1 MPVITDEEW
10 MAYEEVRSILKF
22 PYEATVQMQAVQ
34 YTLSDFYA
42 VWVDLKIK
50 LAALKGNELADD
62 IVKGMEK
69 KENDRQILTS
79 PPILSCVFLDAR
91 YRDLLDNAQIGIA
104 VRHITDLW
112 HTYRQ
117 IVPDEDPSD
126 ENVPENLEEITC
138 LKDLLKAKQRDR
150 MRNANLFC
158 VNDENALKRVQLMP
172 YNDDLQMSTVKF
184 WARFSS
190 VEPKLLLFQIKKKLN
205 KLACI
210 INAAAPTQTRVEAA
224 FSGLTFILNPY
235 RSGLSD
241 ISIDRILT
249 IRLNKQLLDLIKMN

>member
-1 MPVITDEEW
+1 
-10 MAYEEVRSILKF
+10 
-22 PYEATVQMQAVQ
+22 MQAVQ
-34 YTLSDFYA
+34 FTLSDFYA

-50 LAALKGNELADD
+50 LVAFKGNELAND

-69 KENDRQILTS
+69 KEIDRKILTS
-79 PPILSCVFLDAR
+79 APILSCVFLDAR

-104 VRHITDLW
+104 VRHITHLW

-117 IVPDEDPSD
+117 IGHDEDSCD
-126 ENVPENLEEITC
+126 ENATNSPEEITC

-150 MRNANLFC
+150 MRNARLFC
-158 VNDENALKRVQLMP
+158 INDENSLQRVQLMP
-172 YNDDLQMSTVKF
+172 YNDDLQMSTVQF
-184 WARFSS
+184 WARYSS
-190 VEPKLLLFQIKKKLN
+190 VEPKLY

-235 RSGLSD
+235 RSNLSD
-241 ISIDRILT
+241 NSIDTILT
-249 IRLNKQLLDLIKMN
+249 VRLNKQLLDLIKLKQ